1 MTSLKEGEALV
12 KAARRAIT
20 SELERKSFE
29 LKGFEENRGAF
40 VTLHSYPE
48 HELKGCI
55 GFPEPIFPLNKAIV
69 RAAKAAAFSDPR
81 FKPVEKQDMDK
92 IIIEVSVLT
101 KPELIKVNKW
111 EDYLKEIKIG
121 EDGLVAESKGFRG
134 LLLPQ
139 VAVEQKWNVEE
150 FLSFT
155 CQKAGLLPEA
165 WKDVKDVKIYKF
177 QAEIFSEKK
186 PNGEVEKPKGF

>member
-1 MTSLKEGEALV
+1 MISSKEGETLV
-12 KAARRAIT
+12 KAARQAIILG
-20 SELERKSFE
+20 LEGKRFE
-29 LKGFEENRGAF
+29 LKGFEEKRGVF

-55 GFPEPIFPLNKAIV
+55 GFPEPIFPLNHAIV
-69 RAAKAAAFSDPR
+69 QAAKAAAFSDPR
-81 FKPVEKQDMDK
+81 FKPVDKKDMDN

-101 KPELIKVNKW
+101 KPELVKVKTW
-111 EDYLKEIKIG
+111 KDYLKKIKIG
-121 EDGLVAESKGFRG
+121 KDGLAVESKGFKG

-139 VAVEQKWNVEE
+139 VAVEQKWDVEE

-155 CQKAGLLPEA
+155 CQKSGLPPEA
-165 WKDVKDVKIYKF
+165 WKDIKNVYVYAF
-177 QAEIFSEKK
+177 QSEIFSEKT